1 MLPSSQKIDTPKTLA
16 DSVYQQ
22 IRNDI
27 ITGKLKPDSKLKIE
41 QLRQNYNVG
50 ATPVREALS
59 RLSASGFVV
68 IEGQR
73 GFKVGPVSAEE
84 LEDITEMRIMLEL
97 KALRK
102 SILNGDDNWES
113 RVVASY
119 YQLSKLEKLDITKN
133 LPEWDK
139 RNQAFHQ
146 SLISACSSKWLIH
159 FYGILYDQH
168 KRYRNISLVDKEQ
181 NRDVH
186 AEHKRIYEA
195 AINRDPDTA
204 CKETEMHIRLTAK
217 RTIEIIKK
225 RDKHE

>member
-1 MLPSSQKIDTPKTLA
+1 MLSPLQEIDTPKTLA

-22 IRNDI
+22 IRSDI
-27 ITGKLKPDSKLKIE
+27 ITGKLEPDSKLKIE
-41 QLRQNYNVG
+41 HLRESYEVG

-73 GFKVGPVSAEE
+73 GFKVGPISSEE

-102 SILNGDDNWES
+102 SILHGDDNWES

-133 LPEWDK
+133 LAEWDK
-139 RNQAFHQ
+139 RNQAFHHA
-146 SLISACSSKWLIH
+146 LISACSSKWLIH

-168 KRYRNISLVDKEQ
+168 KRYRNISLANKEK
-181 NRDVH
+181 NRDIH
-186 AEHKRIYEA
+186 SEHKRIYEA

-204 CKETEMHIRLTAK
+204 CKETEAHIRLTAN
-217 RTIEIIKK
+217 RTIEILK
-225 RDKHE
+225 